1 MNEKVLIV
9 EDQFVEANDI
19 RLMLEKNGYRVSGIA
34 RSVPQAQE
42 MILQDKPDLVL
53 LDIFLKGR
61 QTGIDLAHELR
72 EANIAFIYLS
82 ANSSQD
88 VLTAA
93 KATEPYGFLVKPFR
107 ERDVLAT
114 LEIARFRH
122 LNSLES
128 HLRREKV
135 LRKALAQLQ
144 TAGGTTEERLL
155 QAGMALQPYIPFEY
169 LSVSFRRNG
178 QFTHLRDYRRIG
190 FNEYQELGLPE
201 LGNITGQQPEA
212 LAALQ
217 AAQSWEQSAI
227 FNGTAF
233 VREQRNVPFLQLLAK
248 SFRLQSS
255 FVYPCLLQNGDTC
268 LLHFFSKM
276 PEAYLPVHPEICQRQ
291 RDLLAA
297 LMEDN
302 SNKSPAPDNAPP
314 VKKAQPAK
322 VFDGIVG
329 SSHLLLK
336 VFDHLSQVAP
346 IDTSI
351 LILGESGTGKERIAD
366 CIHRLSPRRNKPFVK
381 VNCAALPASLIESEL
396 FGHEKGAFTG
406 AADRRIGKFEQANEG
421 TVFLDEIGEM
431 PIELQAKLL
440 RVLQEREIERL
451 GSRAPI
457 HINVRFIAATNRNLE
472 KEVAEGRF
480 RLDLYYRLNVFPLT
494 LPGLRD
500 RLEDLPA
507 LVAHFISV
515 FNQKTGKRMAGV
527 TDKVMAQLQQY
538 HWPGNIRELE
548 HLIERSMLLSRGPN
562 IEEVVLPGFR
572 ETAHIPAPVTDNRI
586 KTIHENERDH
596 ILSVLKKCNGRVWG
610 AGGAAELL
618 QVPPTTLHSKMKKLG
633 IRKEHLP

>member
-122 LNSLES
+122 VNSLES

-169 LSVSFRRNG
+169 LSVSFRRKG

-190 FNEYQELGLPE
+190 YNEYQELGLPE

-212 LAALQ
+212 LAQLQ
-217 AAQSWEQSAI
+217 GSQSWEQPAI

-233 VREQRNVPFLQLLAK
+233 VKEQRNVPFLQLLAK

-276 PEAYLPVHPEICQRQ
+276 PEAYLPIHQEICQRQ

-297 LMEDN
+297 LTDDN
-302 SNKSPAPDNAPP
+302 NGKSPATENTPV
-314 VKKAQPAK
+314 VKKAQQAK

-406 AADRRIGKFEQANEG
+406 AADRRTGKFEQANEG

-494 LPGLRD
+494 LPSLRD
-500 RLEDLPA
+500 RSEDIPA

-515 FNQKTGKRMAGV
+515 FNQKTGKRITSV

-572 ETAHIPAPVTDNRI
+572 QTEHIPAPVTDNRI